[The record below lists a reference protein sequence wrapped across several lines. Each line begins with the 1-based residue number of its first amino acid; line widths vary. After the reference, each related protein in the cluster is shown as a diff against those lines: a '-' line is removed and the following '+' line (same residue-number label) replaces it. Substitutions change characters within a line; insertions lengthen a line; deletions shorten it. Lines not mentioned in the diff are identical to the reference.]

1 MVNARAYYTHKN
13 ARGHSHAHTRTRTR
27 THHLNIRNCLYLIYS
42 LFDIV
47 AAVRQREEDARR
59 WQEATTMRMEDD
71 RKQVSEQEMGGGA
84 LSVLESPPSL
94 SVPFSLIPHSAP
106 LVSISA
112 CTCVYV

>member
-71 RKQVSEQEMGGGA
+71 RKQVSEQEIGG
-84 LSVLESPPSL
+84 
-94 SVPFSLIPHSAP
+94 
-106 LVSISA
+106 
-112 CTCVYV
+112 